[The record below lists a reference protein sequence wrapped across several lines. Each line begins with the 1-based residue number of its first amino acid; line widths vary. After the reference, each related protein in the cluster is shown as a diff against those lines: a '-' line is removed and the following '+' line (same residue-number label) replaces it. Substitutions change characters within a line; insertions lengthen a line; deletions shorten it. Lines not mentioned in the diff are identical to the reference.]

1 MSRTVWITNDGGHSD
16 YGRALEVAGPG
27 SRVRPLTVGNVNV
40 FQPDRLVQAISE
52 GIVRMS
58 RSDDYLLPSGKGIVS
73 AIAMHIWL
81 RHHGECTLL
90 IWHASKHLYL
100 ERVVKSKQ
108 IEEVMDQMLYRS
120 A

>member
-16 YGRALEVAGPG
+16 YDRALEVAGPG

-40 FQPDRLVQAISE
+40 FQPDRLVQAIAK
-52 GIVRMS
+52 GVVQFS
-58 RSDDYLLPSGKGIVS
+58 RSDDCLLPSGKGIVS
-73 AIAMHIWL
+73 AIALHIWL
-81 RHHGECTLL
+81 RHHGYCNLL